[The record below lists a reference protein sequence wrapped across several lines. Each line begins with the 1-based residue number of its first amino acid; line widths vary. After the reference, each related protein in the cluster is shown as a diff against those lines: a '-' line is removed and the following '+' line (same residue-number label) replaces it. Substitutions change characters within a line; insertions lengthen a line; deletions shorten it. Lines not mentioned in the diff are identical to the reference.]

1 MDEKV
6 AVISVVAILA
16 GTFMVTFRSFL
27 GARRGNATAV
37 GSGDAARLS
46 AQLDAMQQQLD
57 TMQIEIERV
66 SEGQRFTTKL
76 LSEQA
81 ASASRLPG

>member
-6 AVISVVAILA
+6 AVITVVAILA

-27 GARRGNATAV
+27 GARRGNAPGV
-37 GSGDAARLS
+37 GAGDAARLS
-46 AQLDAMQQQLD
+46 AQLEALQQQLD
-57 TMQIEIERV
+57 MMQIEIERV

-76 LSEQA
+76 LAEQ
-81 ASASRLPG
+81 SAPANKLPR